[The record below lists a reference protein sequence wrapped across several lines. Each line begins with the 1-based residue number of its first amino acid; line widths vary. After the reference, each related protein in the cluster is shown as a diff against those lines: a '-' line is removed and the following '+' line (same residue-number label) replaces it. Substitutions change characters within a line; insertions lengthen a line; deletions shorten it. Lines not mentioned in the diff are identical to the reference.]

1 MGIPIIEELKN
12 RLHRSAIAGTVLLQQ
27 DFRLKRTVE
36 QLEKPAA
43 ANPIFK
49 KMYEQGMALVN
60 GTAKCPQE
68 ELLDLIAL
76 VDAVLV
82 TTSGTIEGEAV
93 PLQTKVAEES
103 LLEADGSYKKQY
115 RYSELM
121 PLYQALIT
129 KGSGRYE
136 VVDQAFREQS
146 GVLRD
151 IRLEGLLVAGL
162 GDSYT
167 EMVSLILKI
176 LCSFGESI
184 LPALKQGFDLD
195 GKSDMIR
202 RIDGIEAIAG
212 AKENDFYCM
221 VVEKGKDKVRQR
233 AIYALRL
240 DKENVPRLLALADTE
255 RGSIKKTVL
264 SALGQIEDER
274 VDEYFKNY
282 TKNHK
287 DVISKYL
294 VLNDSEAVSDMAAEY
309 IETLNEHIEKK
320 KEEADKNT
328 VKWDKEDFDL
338 ITKVGDVIIN
348 KTSPRM
354 LKALEAISFK
364 DLSWVK
370 RQLEQAKD
378 SKGNRLYYFYNYYSY
393 RTAYP
398 LTKDSFTIK
407 SAYTAILTNNPEY
420 EIFVQNMLKKQGLP
434 YLPAVLL
441 MAFRYHPEQAYDLI
455 NPYLKSGVCAKL
467 LIAFQFLYYDTKDHS
482 YYLMCTLNIDDGFH
496 DDAELKIK
504 KKLNLK
510 LDLRL
515 VELLLQDV
523 KANSNA
529 VVTLQKILNPDDEE
543 MLALYRKY
551 FIGWARQG
559 RDFTDFEMLIRCKN
573 TDWKGILCSYMKN
586 LESYSYQHVFR
597 LYKELE
603 IDEQEKIEELTET
616 LHIIDTTPKKKDI
629 YIDSFKKQIEDYI
642 QDLTWQRDRKLAGST
657 AE

>member
-162 GDSYT
+162 
-167 EMVSLILKI
+167 
-176 LCSFGESI
+176 
-184 LPALKQGFDLD
+184 
-195 GKSDMIR
+195 
-202 RIDGIEAIAG
+202 G

-407 SAYTAILTNNPEY
+407 STYTAILTNNPEY

-603 IDEQEKIEELTET
+603 IDEQEKIEELTEA

>member
-36 QLEKPAA
+36 QLEK
-43 ANPIFK
+43 
-49 KMYEQGMALVN
+49 GMALVN

-328 VKWDKEDFDL
+328 VKWDK
-338 ITKVGDVIIN
+338 
-348 KTSPRM
+348 PR
-354 LKALEAISFK
+354 
-364 DLSWVK
+364 
-370 RQLEQAKD
+370 R
-378 SKGNRLYYFYNYYSY
+378 
-393 RTAYP
+393 
-398 LTKDSFTIK
+398 
-407 SAYTAILTNNPEY
+407 
-420 EIFVQNMLKKQGLP
+420 
-434 YLPAVLL
+434 
-441 MAFRYHPEQAYDLI
+441 
-455 NPYLKSGVCAKL
+455 VC
-467 LIAFQFLYYDTKDHS
+467 
-482 YYLMCTLNIDDGFH
+482 
-496 DDAELKIK
+496 
-504 KKLNLK
+504 
-510 LDLRL
+510 
-515 VELLLQDV
+515 
-523 KANSNA
+523 
-529 VVTLQKILNPDDEE
+529 
-543 MLALYRKY
+543 
-551 FIGWARQG
+551 
-559 RDFTDFEMLIRCKN
+559 
-573 TDWKGILCSYMKN
+573 
-586 LESYSYQHVFR
+586 
-597 LYKELE
+597 
-603 IDEQEKIEELTET
+603 
-616 LHIIDTTPKKKDI
+616 
-629 YIDSFKKQIEDYI
+629 
-642 QDLTWQRDRKLAGST
+642 
-657 AE
+657 